1 MNGIENVKI
10 VLASKSPRREELLKY
25 ITDDFEIL
33 PADCEEVLPEGVEV
47 FDVPEFLAVQ
57 KAMNVSKKRP
67 DAMVIGCDTVVI
79 VDGEILGKPHT
90 EEKAFEMLK
99 KLSGKAHNVVSG
111 VCICYK
117 GKTMSF
123 SQNTLVGFYP
133 LSDEE
138 ILSYIRECNPLDK
151 AGSYG
156 IQDRGGLFVKEIIG
170 DYYNIVGFPIARL
183 SKEMEKMIK
192 LFG

>member
-1 MNGIENVKI
+1 MNGIDNVKI

-33 PADCEEVLPEGVEV
+33 PADCEEVLPDGVEA

-57 KAMNVSKKRP
+57 KSMNVSKKRP

-79 VDGEILGKPHT
+79 VDGEILGKPRT

-138 ILSYIRECNPLDK
+138 ILSYIRECDPLDK

-170 DYYNIVGFPIARL
+170 DYYNIVGLPIARL
-183 SKEMEKMIK
+183 SREMEKMIK

>member
-1 MNGIENVKI
+1 MNGIDNVKI

-138 ILSYIRECNPLDK
+138 ILSYIRECDPLDK